1 MTGIF
6 LICCICDPTFSS
18 DKPFCLN
25 SVIMPSE
32 FLYICSKF
40 SGMKRK
46 LLFAV
51 SFVIIAL
58 SFNSCEEGCK
68 ICQQNTYNSGG
79 DLITAG
85 SETEYCDAAL
95 LRIESTP
102 DVTVA
107 GITTKW
113 VCR

>member
-1 MTGIF
+1 MASG
-6 LICCICDPTFSS
+6 
-18 DKPFCLN
+18 
-25 SVIMPSE
+25 
-32 FLYICSKF
+32 FLYICSNF
-40 SGMKRK
+40 SIMKRK
-46 LLFAV
+46 LFFAA

-68 ICQQNTYNSGG
+68 ICQQNTYNSSG
-79 DLITAG
+79 DLLSAG
-85 SETEYCDAAL
+85 SETEYCDASL
-95 LRIESTP
+95 IRIESTP